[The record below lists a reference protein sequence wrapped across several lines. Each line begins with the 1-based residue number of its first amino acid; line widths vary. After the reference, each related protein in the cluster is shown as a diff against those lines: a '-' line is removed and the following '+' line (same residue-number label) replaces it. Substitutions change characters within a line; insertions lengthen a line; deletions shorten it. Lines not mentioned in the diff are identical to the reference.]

1 MALKAGTP
9 MKKPSSAR
17 RILPVAV
24 AFGLAGTL
32 ALPGTAPALA
42 AAAAPAGNA
51 AFADPA
57 HALGTGW
64 SSSSDE
70 VVTGVGDS
78 AGFHILVSRER
89 DAYQWTNLVTL
100 DVPELDMGAWTGE
113 LCTTGDDKYAVAVYA
128 PSAFSNHPEL
138 MEAGAFASVV
148 NLATGAVTPVAAGIQ
163 LAYHT
168 PGCGAGDTAVLTR
181 ALGDNEQETQVL
193 DVDAAAGK
201 VTAVRTVRAQITN
214 AVPTG
219 SGDDGLV
226 GGSLVHLNP
235 DGSYG
240 RLATLPGAA
249 YGLVT
254 TSTGIDT
261 VTVAGGKAVV
271 DHWDGHSLRRLGTG
285 DPHNLA
291 LFQQDGGGDLLVG
304 AVGGIKAAGTSMRT
318 ATATRAPDAV
328 SRQGGLLVDGASD
341 EEVAALVQATPGQ
354 SAAGALTGRI
364 DITAHAAGS
373 AAPASGLL
381 IANGPVATSTVP
393 AQSPGAETDPQ
404 PDPSPAAGNVARPK
418 PDATVPDPTGSPG
431 AVTPQSYHAG
441 GANPAAANDDEIGV
455 PLNTLDES
463 IDPTCLIPRNSP
475 TDQALQPTS
484 QMVEWAADQE
494 SDNNLT
500 VQRPTDFLGTQLP
513 AYQPEQM
520 FPLPTVAGET
530 QVDIPA
536 QVLLGIFDQESNFDQ
551 ASWHAVAGDGGNP
564 LISDYYG
571 TAYDTK
577 IADNDDV
584 VPDYAHTDCGYGVGQ
599 VTSGMSSLDASP
611 FTNQQ
616 ATAVAT
622 DYAANVAA
630 SGQILA
636 ATWNQLASMSPPML
650 VNDGNPTYI
659 ENWFMAIW
667 GYNSGVYP
675 ESEQGANGGYGVG
688 WFNNPANPNYP
699 ADRSPFLDETT
710 TMNDAANPQ
719 LWTYEEKVMGWIA
732 YPQLNANGQRDFA
745 DPFFPSGVNDIST
758 GKPTENL
765 PMNTTAGGFYNWCTS
780 ANSCSS
786 GSVSNP
792 CPADSSACWWHL
804 PVSWI
809 SNESSSNAT
818 VEGLDY
824 ALGSSEPAMVPKYA
838 ADCPNETAFKN
849 QFAEAQRNVMVVP
862 NLNDP
867 SDNTRGCSWG
877 ASDGKFTLRLG
888 DNVTLDNNLSND
900 MQANPLS
907 AQIDTHQIGSG
918 FLGHFYFTHS
928 YDSGQTTIPI
938 SGGGTETYN
947 GLASNSFVDG
957 ADNVLN
963 TFVPSQVQHQ
973 VVGSWTPD
981 ITPGLSGEPY
991 EIYLSIPD
999 HGASE
1004 PHTVYHIDYGENAGS
1019 SQGSTTCAVS
1029 QSTGNNNNTWVL
1041 MGSFELYPG
1050 ADVWLTNM
1058 LPGGNGSADVSYG
1071 AMVFVPV
1078 LGQPSNCVDSTA
1090 NLSVS

>member
-1 MALKAGTP
+1 

-17 RILPVAV
+17 RLLPVAAAV
-24 AFGLAGTL
+24 GLAGALTL
-32 ALPGTAPALA
+32 PATLPARA

-57 HALGTGW
+57 RAFGGAW
-64 SSSSDE
+64 NSSSDE

-78 AGFHILVSRER
+78 DGFHVLVSRER

-113 LCTTGDDKYAVAVYA
+113 LCTTGDDKYAVVVYA

-148 NLATGAVTPVAAGIQ
+148 DLATGAVTPVASGIQ

-168 PGCGAGDTAVLTR
+168 PGCGTGDTAVLTR

-193 DVDAAAGK
+193 DVDAASGR
-201 VTAVRTVRAQITN
+201 VTAVRTVNDQITN
-214 AVPTG
+214 VVPTA
-219 SGDDGLV
+219 SGDEGLV
-226 GGSLVHLNP
+226 GGSLVSLNT
-235 DGSYG
+235 DGSYR

-249 YGLVT
+249 YGLVA

-271 DHWDGHSLRRLGTG
+271 DHWDGHSLHQLGTG

-291 LFQQDGGGDLLVG
+291 LFQEDGGNDLLVG
-304 AVGGIKAAGTSMRT
+304 AVGGIKTAGTSLRT
-318 ATATRAPDAV
+318 ATAARAPQAV
-328 SRQGGLLVDGASD
+328 SRQGGLLVDGVSD
-341 EEVAALVQATPGQ
+341 EEVAALGRAVPGQ
-354 SAAGALTGRI
+354 PATGSLTGRI

-373 AAPASGLL
+373 ATKASGLL
-381 IANGPVATSTVP
+381 IANGPVATGTVA
-393 AQSPGAETDPQ
+393 AQSPGAGPAAQ
-404 PDPSPAAGNVARPK
+404 PAPNAAAGNVAQLK
-418 PDATVPDPTGSPG
+418 PQAYKPGGS
-431 AVTPQSYHAG
+431 
-441 GANPAAANDDEIGV
+441 NPAPANDDEIGV

-463 IDPTCLIPRNSP
+463 VNPTCLIPRNSP

-494 SDNNLT
+494 SADELT
-500 VQRPTDFLGTQLP
+500 VQRPTDYLGTAQP

-520 FPLPTVAGET
+520 FPLPVVAGEQ

-536 QVLLGIFDQESNFDQ
+536 QVLLGIFSQESNFEQ

-577 IADNDDV
+577 IADNDDA
-584 VPDYAHTDCGYGVGQ
+584 VPDYAHTDCGYGIGQ
-599 VTSGMSSLDASP
+599 VTDGMSSLDADP
-611 FTNQQ
+611 FTTEQ

-630 SGQILA
+630 SAQILA
-636 ATWNQLASMSPPML
+636 QTWNELASMSPPML

-675 ESEQGANGGYGVG
+675 ESEQGSNGGYGVG

-699 ADRSPFLDETT
+699 ANRDPFMDEGTT
-710 TMNDAANPQ
+710 INDAANPQ

-732 YPQLNANGQRDFA
+732 NPQRNANGQADFA
-745 DPFFPSGVNDIST
+745 IPYFAGGVTDFYNGDA
-758 GKPTENL
+758 TENL
-765 PMNTTAGGFYNWCTS
+765 PMNTASGGFYTWCTS
-780 ANSCSS
+780 VNSCSPS
-786 GSVSNP
+786 SPSNP

-809 SNESSSNAT
+809 TNESSSNAT

-824 ALGSSEPAMVPKYA
+824 ALGSSEPAMVPKYS
-838 ADCPNETAFKN
+838 ADCPSETAFKN
-849 QFAEAQRNVMVVP
+849 QFTEATWGVLVVP
-862 NLNDP
+862 DLNDP
-867 SDNTRGCSWG
+867 SDNTRGCAWG
-877 ASDGKFTLRLG
+877 ASNGKFTLRLG
-888 DNVTLDNNLSND
+888 DNIVLDNNLSND

-907 AQIDTHQIGSG
+907 AQIDMHQIGSG

-928 YDSGQTTIPI
+928 YDSGQTTIPL

-947 GLASNSFVDG
+947 GVAANSFVDG
-957 ADNVLN
+957 ANNVLN

-973 VVGSWTPD
+973 VVGTWTPA
-981 ITPGLSGEPY
+981 IPPGTAAQTY

-1004 PHTVYHIDYGENAGS
+1004 PNTVYHIDAGENGGT
-1019 SQGSTTCAVS
+1019 SQGSSTCAVS
-1029 QSTGNNNNTWVL
+1029 QSTGNNNNTWKL
-1041 MGSFELYPG
+1041 MGSYTLYPG

-1058 LPGGNGSADVSYG
+1058 LPGGNGNADVSYG
-1071 AMVFVPV
+1071 AMVFIPV
-1078 LGQPSNCVDSTA
+1078 LGSPNPCLDTTV
-1090 NLSVS
+1090 NLPVS